1 MSKKQINIYKKI
13 ILSFK
18 FTLASTKVIDTCAL
32 KKNIN
37 KTFPNYFGF
46 TWFTMTSIRL
56 TRRAINNKNLKKGKA
71 FDFFL
76 FIPYL

>member
-46 TWFTMTSIRL
+46 T
-56 TRRAINNKNLKKGKA
+56 
-71 FDFFL
+71 
-76 FIPYL
+76 